1 MNLSSSNFYN
11 KKIFIYG
18 LARTGISTLNFLK
31 NKGNKLICWDDKPEV
46 REKISKNF
54 LLIFFLVLSLSSQQ
68 INLFPLFFKKFKVE
82 IPVLARP

>member
-31 NKGNKLICWDDKPEV
+31 NKGNKLICWDDKLET
-46 REKISKNF
+46 RKKISKNF
-54 LLIFFLVLSLSSQQ
+54 LLKSTIYIIIQNDTGTNRYSCQW
-68 INLFPLFFKKFKVE
+68 
-82 IPVLARP
+82 

>member
-31 NKGNKLICWDDKPEV
+31 NKGNKLICWDDKLKT
-46 REKISKNF
+46 RKKISKKFLLKSTKQLNKHLFDFIVISPGINKNNCSIKNF
-54 LLIFFLVLSLSSQQ
+54 L
-68 INLFPLFFKKFKVE
+68 
-82 IPVLARP
+82 